1 LSRNFVTPHAADVFS
16 PREEMSGREISAK
29 NAR

>member
-1 LSRNFVTPHAADVFS
+1 MKFTTPHAADVFS
-16 PREEMSGREISAK
+16 PRDVRKGREIMAK